1 MLVTPRRPR
10 KVRAV
15 MREGRPKLKSP
26 KSCTARPFT
35 CPVTPDHLADAL
47 FDHVKPVDA
56 LVDSTLHVVG
66 FHALR
71 PIGAGPVIGFDDEVA
86 QTTKARRQLLLVVHH
101 PAAMRDYDGDGVAF
115 EMAEALPL
123 RTGTDEASVAD
134 HILRSAVDLVVEI
147 CFDLEYLP
155 KLLVVS

>member
-1 MLVTPRRPR
+1 
-10 KVRAV
+10 
-15 MREGRPKLKSP
+15 
-26 KSCTARPFT
+26 
-35 CPVTPDHLADAL
+35 
-47 FDHVKPVDA
+47 
-56 LVDSTLHVVG
+56 
-66 FHALR
+66 
-71 PIGAGPVIGFDDEVA
+71 
-86 QTTKARRQLLLVVHH
+86 
-101 PAAMRDYDGDGVAF
+101 MRDYDGDGVAF